1 MYGEDGEIE
10 YGGSNDSKYSG
21 TFSPEFVRNVYL
33 EGQVSNTFKGLSKS
47 DMFFWDFENISSNIE
62 MAHWSYYEN
71 WDPYRNY
78 IVAKEHCGLLE
89 KRLKIQAHIR
99 TLHKMIMI
107 SMICTHI

>member
-47 DMFFWDFENISSNIE
+47 DMFFGILKTFLVILKWLIGLIMRIGTIE
-62 MAHWSYYEN
+62 
-71 WDPYRNY
+71 
-78 IVAKEHCGLLE
+78 I
-89 KRLKIQAHIR
+89 I
-99 TLHKMIMI
+99 
-107 SMICTHI
+107 